1 MTPEPASVEA
11 VHARSTWPQ
20 RDADAVR
27 PVGVEGALASVPSV
41 VALATF
47 E

>member
-11 VHARSTWPQ
+11 VHARSTCPQ
-20 RDADAVR
+20 READAVR
-27 PVGVEGALASVPSV
+27 LVGVEGAVPSAPSV
-41 VALATF
+41 ITLATF